1 MIHSPDEFYATVIS
15 LFTGLNFPTTTAV
28 NFIEHENPAVTDEPE
43 QVYDQ
48 DSDDEEVELAY
59 IRRFNNQNRKPK
71 PKFNYQ
77 SNDYPLAN
85 HNRSSYQ
92 QQPYNQRVITKILPT
107 LSINVT
113 TTSDINRRITIS
125 TLLRSSIQYGTI
137 TDLKTN
143 LWFIR

>member
-1 MIHSPDEFYATVIS
+1 MINSSDEFYATVIS
-15 LFTGLNFPTTTAV
+15 LFVGLNFPTTTAV

-77 SNDYPLAN
+77 SMIIHWLITTDHPTNN
-85 HNRSSYQ
+85 SHIING
-92 QQPYNQRVITKILPT
+92 VITKIPPT

-137 TDLKTN
+137 TDLKPTSG
-143 LWFIR
+143 L